1 MIDEEV
7 KKVAVMAGIGL
18 LGGAVRVCSSH
29 KADGLRLIVSSLM
42 VSFFASGLTA
52 AFLHDY
58 VTDSIILGGL
68 CGLGGYFGQIT
79 LVVIARLVSK
89 RTGISINLEGGKDE

>member
-1 MIDEEV
+1 VIDDEV
-7 KKVAVMAGIGL
+7 KKVFYMAIVGL

-29 KADGLRLIVSSLM
+29 RMDNARLIISSLM

-52 AFLHDY
+52 AFMHHY
-58 VTDSIILGGL
+58 VTDQIMLGGL

-79 LVVIARLVSK
+79 LVIIAKQVSK
-89 RTGISINLEGGKDE
+89 RTGIPLNIGGNEP